1 MLYTQPPSDID
12 SNIFREYDIRGVAGD
27 NLSVETVYWIA
38 RAFATQCISQNIH
51 KCAIGGDGRISTPAI
66 RNSLSQGLTEGGLN
80 VVDIGTVP
88 TPLLYY
94 ATHRI
99 ETGTGIMITGS
110 HNPPEY
116 NGLKM
121 VIGHIALSGE
131 SITHLLSNIQK
142 GEFST
147 GNGSFETQEVIND
160 YISEVCRGIKTSRPR
175 DIVVDCGNGVAGI
188 VAPKLLRQLGH
199 NVVTLYEEVDGQFPN
214 HHPDPADENN
224 LADLKRTVIEEKADV
239 GIAFDGDADR
249 LGVVSNTGKT
259 VWPDSLMMLFSQ
271 SLLAQNPGATIVF
284 DVKCSRNLAILIRKA
299 GGNPIMWRTGHSHIK
314 AKIRETQALLGGEF
328 SGHIC
333 FADNWYG
340 FDDAVYSAARFLE
353 VLDRTEKSVDEIF
366 ANFPKSISTP
376 EIKIMTHDDK
386 KFEIISRLANQRFP
400 SAKVK
405 SIDGIRADYEDGW
418 GLIRASNT
426 SPVLS
431 LRFEA
436 DNTKALQR
444 IKNDFRD
451 KLAKTDSTLTFPE

>member
-1 MLYTQPPSDID
+1 MLLTQSPPDLD
-12 SNIFREYDIRGVAGD
+12 PNIFREYDIRGVAGG
-27 NLSVETVYWIA
+27 NLSQEAVYWIA
-38 RAFATQCISQNIH
+38 RAFAAQCISQGIH
-51 KCAIGGDGRISTPAI
+51 KCVVGGDGRLSTPLI
-66 RNSLSQGLTEGGLN
+66 RNGLSQGLSKGGLD
-80 VVDIGTVP
+80 VLDIGTAP

-94 ATHRI
+94 ATHRF

-110 HNPPEY
+110 HNPAEY

-131 SITHLLSNIQK
+131 NIIQLLSRIQNR
-142 GEFST
+142 ELSA
-147 GNGSFETQEVIND
+147 GNGNLETKDVIDD
-160 YISEVCRGIKTSRPR
+160 YISEVCEGIKTTKPK
-175 DIVVDCGNGVAGI
+175 DIVLDCGNGVAGL

-214 HHPDPADENN
+214 HHPDPAEEHN
-224 LADLKRTVIEEKADV
+224 LKDLKRTVIQEKADV
-239 GIAFDGDADR
+239 GLAFDGDADR
-249 LGVVSNTGKT
+249 LGVVTNTGKT

-271 SLLAQNPGATIVF
+271 SLLAQRPGATIVF

-314 AKIRETQALLGGEF
+314 SKIRETQALLGGEF

-353 VLDRTEKSVDEIF
+353 IVDKTEKSVDEIF
-366 ANFPKSISTP
+366 AEFPKSISTP
-376 EIKIMTHDDK
+376 EIKIATSDDK
-386 KFEIISRLANQRFP
+386 KFEIISSLTSQKFP
-400 SAKVK
+400 SAEVNT
-405 SIDGIRADYEDGW
+405 IDGIRADYVDGW

-436 DNTKALQR
+436 NSTKALER

-451 KLAKTDSTLTFPE
+451 KLAKIDSTLTFPE

>member
-1 MLYTQPPSDID
+1 M
-12 SNIFREYDIRGVAGD
+12 
-27 NLSVETVYWIA
+27 
-38 RAFATQCISQNIH
+38 
-51 KCAIGGDGRISTPAI
+51 
-66 RNSLSQGLTEGGLN
+66 
-80 VVDIGTVP
+80 DIGTVP

-131 SITHLLSNIQK
+131 SITHLLSKIQN

-147 GNGSFETQEVIND
+147 GNGSFETQEVTND

-175 DIVVDCGNGVAGI
+175 DIVLDCGNGVAGT

-239 GIAFDGDADR
+239 GMAFDGDADR
-249 LGVVSNTGKT
+249 LGIVSNTGKT

-271 SLLAQNPGATIVF
+271 SLLAQSPGATIVF

-353 VLDRTEKSVDEIF
+353 VLDQTEKGVDEIF

-400 SAKVK
+400 SAKVNY
-405 SIDGIRADYEDGW
+405 IDGIRADYEDGW

-436 DNTKALQR
+436 DNTKALKR

>member
-1 MLYTQPPSDID
+1 M
-12 SNIFREYDIRGVAGD
+12 
-27 NLSVETVYWIA
+27 
-38 RAFATQCISQNIH
+38 
-51 KCAIGGDGRISTPAI
+51 
-66 RNSLSQGLTEGGLN
+66 
-80 VVDIGTVP
+80 DIGTVP

-131 SITHLLSNIQK
+131 SITQLLSKIQN

-147 GNGSFETQEVIND
+147 GNGSFETQEVTND

-175 DIVVDCGNGVAGI
+175 DIVLDCGNGVAGT

-239 GIAFDGDADR
+239 GMAFDGDADR

-284 DVKCSRNLAILIRKA
+284 DVKCSWNLAILIRKA

-353 VLDRTEKSVDEIF
+353 VLDQTEKSVDEIF

-400 SAKVK
+400 SAKVND
-405 SIDGIRADYEDGW
+405 IDGIRADYEDGW

-436 DNTKALQR
+436 DNTKALKR